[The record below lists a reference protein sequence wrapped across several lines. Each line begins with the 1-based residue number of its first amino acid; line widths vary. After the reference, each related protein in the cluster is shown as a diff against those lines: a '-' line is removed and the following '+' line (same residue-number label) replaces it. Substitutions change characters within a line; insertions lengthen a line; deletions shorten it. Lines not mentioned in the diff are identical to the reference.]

1 MEQAMALTSADR
13 ERRGGRRERGERETR
28 ERRRC
33 DRNGAAAQA
42 VARVWVV
49 LERERETIEQKKKR
63 EKKI

>member
-1 MEQAMALTSADR
+1 MALTSADR

-49 LERERETIEQKKKR
+49 PERERV
-63 EKKI
+63 

>member
-1 MEQAMALTSADR
+1 MALTSADR

-28 ERRRC
+28 ERRRR